1 MAVGLPLKTTYANG
15 DVYSA
20 SDVND
25 TNGTVNLFQTSTL
38 SSSAGK
44 NVIIN
49 GGLDIWQRGT
59 SSASSGVYLADR
71 WYQIAA
77 GTTTISRDTDVPS
90 GVPVQYAI
98 KWVTSASSS
107 FGQFFQMIEEA
118 NVIPLRSQVMT
129 ASLYVKTSGSYSGNL
144 VLKIEY
150 NTTSDTYSGGSWV
163 LLNEVAFAGS
173 SVTSWTRKTNT
184 FTVPS
189 NAVGIRYSLLP
200 DAVQASGVN
209 VFMTG
214 AQVERG
220 SYATTFSRAGSNL
233 GGELALCQRY
243 YYRQNAQGT
252 YNYFGLGFADQT
264 TTALIGLT
272 LPSTMRATPT
282 VLDFSTLNLSTGAT
296 NFTVTSMTI
305 TGIQSGLNTVCLYPV
320 VASGL
325 TVNRPYALTSNASTS
340 GYVGVGAEL

>member
-90 GVPVQYAI
+90 GVPVQYSI

-107 FGQFFQMIEEA
+107 FGQFYQMIEQA
-118 NVIPLRSQVMT
+118 NVIPLRGQTMT
-129 ASLYVKTSGSYSGNL
+129 GSIYVKTSGSYSGSL
-144 VLKIEY
+144 VLKVEY
-150 NTTSDTYSGGSWV
+150 NTTSDTYGGGTWV
-163 LLNEVAFAGS
+163 LLNEVAFTGS

-184 FTVPS
+184 FTVPT
-189 NAVGIRYSLLP
+189 NAVGIRFSLLP
-200 DAVQASGVN
+200 DAVQASGVT

-220 SYATTFSRAGSNL
+220 SYATTFSRAG
-233 GGELALCQRY
+233 GTIQGELAACQRY
-243 YYRQNAQGT
+243 YWRQNGT
-252 YNYFGLGFADQT
+252 TNQFVVPVCGSATNSTTPFFVIMNPVPMRVKASSIDTATLQAADG
-264 TTALIGLT
+264 TAGYALSSIGVSSQSSELVSYVTASSTGLT
-272 LPSTMRATPT
+272 AFRPL
-282 VLDFSTLNLSTGAT
+282 
-296 NFTVTSMTI
+296 TI
-305 TGIQSGLNTVCLYPV
+305 NSSG
-320 VASGL
+320 ASG
-325 TVNRPYALTSNASTS
+325 YIGFS
-340 GYVGVGAEL
+340 AEL